1 MRIFKKKYEVKRNE
15 MGFLYRNNRLEQ
27 EWTPGHYEIWDMWDK
42 TELVTLPAVAKT
54 ITVTNQDVLT
64 ADNVA
69 LRFSFMISYKIA
81 NGALFLSNFDLASY
95 VNSIYRMNEAE
106 TSING
111 IAQLEIRNKIASIEA
126 ETLNERRGEISNFR
140 TEKMMAEAAAFGI
153 EITEARLKDIT
164 FPKMIQDL
172 FAKQLES
179 KIRSK
184 TELENARTAV
194 ATARTLKNAAE
205 LMKENEYIRFIK
217 YMDTISRIAE
227 KGKNTFVIGDVS
239 KVNY

>member
-1 MRIFKKKYEVKRNE
+1 
-15 MGFLYRNNRLEQ
+15 
-27 EWTPGHYEIWDMWDK
+27 
-42 TELVTLPAVAKT
+42 
-54 ITVTNQDVLT
+54 
-64 ADNVA
+64 
-69 LRFSFMISYKIA
+69 
-81 NGALFLSNFDLASY
+81 
-95 VNSIYRMNEAE
+95 
-106 TSING
+106 
-111 IAQLEIRNKIASIEA
+111 
-126 ETLNERRGEISNFR
+126 
-140 TEKMMAEAAAFGI
+140 
-153 EITEARLKDIT
+153 
-164 FPKMIQDL
+164 
-172 FAKQLES
+172 LES